1 MSLLQSSRTVNPFEA
16 GKFITLRGK
25 HPDGNWRTAPPLT
38 VEDIEAYINAGLN
51 VGFAPNPGFVIVDL
65 DIKGGGD
72 LEALID
78 ECIAKGYLPNREVLE
93 TTWHQDTA
101 SGGRHYILAVPP
113 GVEVPQRINLD
124 RTLQH
129 GQVDLRVGGK
139 GYVVV
144 APSNGY
150 YCPWSLNEEW
160 PVTVTASRELL
171 EAAGATAQATNDN
184 LDLGEPSEHLR
195 CASSILDDLDDEQV
209 LELCHKLL
217 QLQPV
222 PHVGMGMRDM
232 WRNTA
237 WALQDIAKLR
247 PSIAAELADLW
258 IEWSL
263 TGTGAPDRRTLER
276 EWQRLDRV
284 PPSGKPQIG
293 AGSLLRQVT
302 PEILN
307 AITKPRKQQK
317 TKVNNHSTLP
327 DRAFVC
333 LIESNELIFFNSKYG
348 AMVCYRNDKHANSA
362 MHVTSSRAFGT
373 YLQILKAH
381 GLDNIS
387 MPQLRNVADKVRCI
401 VETEYPSYDVT
412 LRSYHDGNA
421 SYMLVGTDEHSQV
434 LEVNSTGYRFVQTDK
449 CFFKLGPQTAPL
461 IEPLPGDPSALNR
474 LLDLFMLDGR
484 SKRLLIAWM
493 LSALRGAPPHPVCVL
508 YGGAGAAKSTLARVV
523 RRLVDP
529 QRGEQLTFVQ
539 AKRFNE
545 TVHILAEH
553 DYVIVLDNAG
563 RLYNEQL
570 DELCVI
576 STGGTIKKRALYT
589 NNDMHANTYNNPVLI
604 TTINQT
610 ISRSDAM
617 SRCII
622 VEMDTIPPNK
632 RVPLDV
638 LNAQVDQLLPYA
650 FENLLRMMTR
660 GYQNIA
666 TMQQRQQ
673 ANGGSLPR
681 ITEYVLWGEACG
693 ITNLRSV
700 VEQQQG
706 QQQKELIAQNPV
718 IQAVIKLVDEKDSI
732 NPSIMQLHRMLKQ
745 YIGRIIPAD
754 KFPTTSIHL
763 GRLLRQNQAALVAMG
778 YEVRFNRSNHGRF
791 CYIRK
796 TDHIVPF
803 DDDDRSDD
811 ETND

>member
-1 MSLLQSSRTVNPFEA
+1 MSLLQSSQTVNPFEA

-38 VEDIEAYINAGLN
+38 LEDIEVQINAGLN
-51 VGFAPNPGFVIVDL
+51 IGFAPNPGFVIVDL

-78 ECIAKGYLPNREVLE
+78 ECTAKGYLPNREILN

-101 SGGRHYILAVPP
+101 SGGRHYMLAVPP
-113 GVEVPQRINLD
+113 GIEVPQRINLD
-124 RTLQH
+124 RTLQY
-129 GQVDLRVGGK
+129 GQIDLRVGGK
-139 GYVVV
+139 GYIVV
-144 APSNGY
+144 APSDGY

-171 EAAGATAQATNDN
+171 EAAGATVQTTNDSF
-184 LDLGEPSEHLR
+184 DLGEPSEHLR
-195 CASSILDDLDDEQV
+195 CASSILDELDDEQV

-222 PHVGMGMRDM
+222 PHVGKGLRDM

-317 TKVNNHSTLP
+317 SKVSNRSTLH
-327 DRAFVC
+327 DRAFSC
-333 LIESNELIFFNSKYG
+333 LIENNELIFFNSKYG
-348 AMVCYRNDKHANSA
+348 AMVCHKNDKHANSA
-362 MHVTSSRAFGT
+362 MHVTSSRAFNA
-373 YLQILKAH
+373 YLQVLKTH
-381 GLDNIS
+381 GLDNVSI
-387 MPQLRNVADKVRCI
+387 PQLKNVADKIRCI
-401 VETEYPSYDVT
+401 VEASYPNYNIT

-421 SYMLVGTDEHSQV
+421 SYMLVGTDERSQV
-434 LEVNSTGYRFVQTDK
+434 LEVNSAGYRFVQTDK

-461 IEPLPGDPSALNR
+461 IEPLPGDPTALNR
-474 LLDLFMLDGR
+474 LLNLFMLDGR
-484 SKRLLIAWM
+484 SKSLLVAWM
-493 LSALRGAPPHPVCVL
+493 LSTLRGAPPHPVCVL
-508 YGGAGAAKSTLARVV
+508 YGGAGAAKSTLARVI
-523 RRLVDP
+523 RRLIDP

-539 AKRFNE
+539 MKRFNE
-545 TVHILAEH
+545 TVYLLAEH
-553 DYVIVLDNAG
+553 DYIIVLDNAG
-563 RLYNEQL
+563 RLDNEQL

-589 NNDMHANTYNNPVLI
+589 NNDMHANIYNNPVLI
-604 TTINQT
+604 TTVNQT
-610 ISRSDAM
+610 IGRSDAM

-622 VEMDTIPPNK
+622 VEMDTIPPTK

-650 FENLLRMMTR
+650 FENLLRLMVR

-666 TMQQRQQ
+666 TIQQRQQ
-673 ANGGSLPR
+673 VNGGPLPR
-681 ITEYVLWGEACG
+681 LAEYVLWGEACG
-693 ITNLRSV
+693 IANLRNIT
-700 VEQQQG
+700 EQQQG
-706 QQQKELIAQNPV
+706 QQQKELIAQNPI
-718 IQAVIKLVDEKDSI
+718 IQAVIKLVDEKGSI
-732 NPSIMQLHRMLKQ
+732 DLSISQLHRILKK
-745 YIGRIIPAD
+745 YIGRVIPAD
-754 KFPTTSIHL
+754 KFPPNSTHL
-763 GRLLRQNQAALVAMG
+763 GRALRQNQAALVAIG
-778 YEVRFNRSNHGRF
+778 YEVRFNRTALARVCS
-791 CYIRK
+791 IRK
-796 TDHIVPF
+796 TDHVVPL
-803 DDDDRSDD
+803 DDDRGDD